1 MFDGFAPLEDIYN
14 FLRSFYIYTLL
25 IKIIADLTDDLFEL
39 PEFLDSDGI
48 RQLHVGCTDILP
60 LSI

>member
-1 MFDGFAPLEDIYN
+1 MDLHSWRLVIIFQGA
-14 FLRSFYIYTLL
+14 FLYILL